1 MSMAYQAQPYPQI
14 HLTDSFKTGGEKA
27 FLYKYNHG

>member
-1 MSMAYQAQPYPQI
+1 MAYQAQTYPQI
-14 HLTDSFKTGGEKA
+14 QLIDSFKTRGEKA